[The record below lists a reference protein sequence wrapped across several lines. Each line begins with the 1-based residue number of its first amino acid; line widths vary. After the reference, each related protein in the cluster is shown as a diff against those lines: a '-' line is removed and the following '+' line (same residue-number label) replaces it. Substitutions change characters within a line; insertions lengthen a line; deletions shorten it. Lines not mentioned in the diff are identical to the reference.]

1 MGSSKSKKK
10 AQLER
15 LARQRS
21 ARKGGVPASSVAIA
35 QGTNAWELK
44 PKALADEPVH
54 DVAVFA
60 RSSRDQLPTEL
71 QLQAT
76 AVSAA
81 LELLRQ
87 GADAQA
93 LEGLKDIP
101 RASPFADWRLFV
113 RGLVACYAADM
124 SAARTAWE
132 RLDPARRPARIAAVL
147 LKAEGDTPLFAEGR
161 QPSAVLTEAARQ
173 LRRRQHILAAARSIV
188 SPSSPSSQTKFSVAQ
203 AKQLVPF
210 RDEYRGQ
217 DPEFVNRFG
226 QACVRRAA
234 CQENPEVFN
243 RLVSQVPGPA
253 HDPHWNIEN
262 FSYAVN
268 FADAEDWVDEAID
281 DYIEQ
286 DFRKDTA
293 PEPVKRALLSLLR
306 LGQAGY
312 HRDQQNASIGPFG
325 FFTGDRI
332 DYREIEKFVCE
343 AIKVYPANRYAH
355 SKLLELLQEQLEDDY
370 SAAEKKKIEKRVAS
384 AKAAFVKTFPSEV
397 ETTLWLID
405 YYFDENKLSEADK
418 LVTQLSNYRVDDPRA
433 KVLPWKLSLRRA
445 MYCSG
450 RKPQLAQAP
459 VALDEAA
466 ALWPGWLRQDW
477 LPFLRAALV
486 LRQGD
491 RARFDE
497 LDAAARAACGAP
509 QLLADNMTFA
519 AVQQMNLPSPQ
530 LKSFRQII
538 EAHAAAADQIG
549 LEELFALGDF
559 WWDLSRTGLR
569 HKAYRLQAGKFGKV
583 LTSRLKNGE
592 AFQIGPHFEGACC
605 WMAEHNFWSGY
616 DFKVPAWLASYLDD
630 YPRITAGL
638 VRSAMRFRSS
648 RWRMSEYRSMIEQ
661 VDLAAKQERDP
672 FYRHTMAAT
681 ASNAKL
687 RIADLEAKVHRSP
700 FAALEAMLSDDD
712 DGDDDDDDDDYDG
725 DDELGDDDHG
735 SEEELCDCRK
745 CRTARAYA
753 EAASGSS
760 QRSGG
765 QSTRSL
771 FADFDDDDDEGLED
785 GDGSPLSPEEL
796 FAAIGPPPEIMV
808 KVEARF
814 RQRGAEDQLEWLN
827 EEIARTIEDPSRLDS
842 LPTKAIELFEA
853 QGLSSS
859 DATEFIAAT
868 VLAVVRLAEA
878 QSGWGDASAGPAPAA
893 VNQTA
898 DQKRESRK
906 ARQKELNRKR
916 KR

>member
-15 LARQRS
+15 RARQRS
-21 ARKGGVPASSVAIA
+21 ARKGGVPVSAVAIA

-60 RSSRDQLPTEL
+60 RSSRDQLPAE
-71 QLQAT
+71 QQVQAT
-76 AVSAA
+76 AVAEA

-93 LEGLKDIP
+93 LESLKDIP

-113 RGLVACYAADM
+113 RGLAACYAGDI
-124 SAARTAWE
+124 SAARSAWE

-147 LKAEGDTPLFAEGR
+147 LKVEADTPLFAEGR
-161 QPSAVLTEAARQ
+161 QPPAKSIAAARQ
-173 LRRRQHILAAARSIV
+173 LRRREHILAAARSIA
-188 SPSSPSSQTKFSVAQ
+188 SASSTNSQTTLSVAQ
-203 AKQLVPF
+203 AKQLIPF

-234 CQENPEVFN
+234 CQENSEVFHL
-243 RLVSQVPGPA
+243 LVSQVPGPA

-262 FSYAVN
+262 FKYAVH
-268 FADAEDWVDEAID
+268 FADAEDWVDEAVD

-286 DFRKDTA
+286 DFGKDTA
-293 PEPVKRALLSLLR
+293 PEPVRRALLSKLR
-306 LGQAGY
+306 MAQAGY
-312 HRDQQNASIGPFG
+312 HLDQQNAGMNRFR
-325 FFTGDRI
+325 FFTGQRI
-332 DYREIEKFVCE
+332 DYKEIEKLVDE
-343 AIKVYPANRYAH
+343 AIKIYPADRNSHER
-355 SKLLELLQEQLEDDY
+355 LLELLQEQLDGARI
-370 SAAEKKKIEKRVAS
+370 STTEKKKIEKRVVA
-384 AKAAFVKTFPSEV
+384 AKAAFVKAFPSEV

-418 LVTQLSNYRVDDPRA
+418 LVSQLSSYRVEDPRA

-445 MYCSG
+445 MYSSG
-450 RKPQLAQAP
+450 RKTQLAQAP
-459 VALDEAA
+459 AALDEAA

-477 LPFLRAALV
+477 LPFLRAALA

-491 RARFDE
+491 RAKFDE
-497 LDAAARAACGAP
+497 LDAAARAACGAS
-509 QLLADNMTFA
+509 QLLGDNMTFA
-519 AVQQMNLPSPQ
+519 AVQQMNLPAPQ
-530 LKSFRQII
+530 LKPFRQII
-538 EAHAAAADQIG
+538 EEHAAAADQIA
-549 LEELFALGDF
+549 LDELFALGDF

-592 AFQIGPHFEGACC
+592 AFQSGPHFEGACC
-605 WMAEHNFWSGY
+605 WMAEHNFWHSGY
-616 DFKVPAWLASYLDD
+616 DFKAPDWLAKYLGQH
-630 YPRITAGL
+630 PRITAGL
-638 VRSAMRFRSS
+638 LKTAMRFRSS
-648 RWRMSEYRSMIEQ
+648 RWRMAEYRPMIER

-672 FYRHTMAAT
+672 FYRHTMTAT
-681 ASNAKL
+681 ASDAKL
-687 RIADLEAKVHRSP
+687 RMADWEARERRSP
-700 FAALEAMLSDDD
+700 FAALEAMLNDDD
-712 DGDDDDDDDDYDG
+712 DVDDLDDG
-725 DDELGDDDHG
+725 DFDN
-735 SEEELCDCRK
+735 EEELCDCPK
-745 CRTARAYA
+745 CRAARARA
-753 EAASGSS
+753 EAASGSAQQSGS
-760 QRSGG
+760 QSA
-765 QSTRSL
+765 RSL
-771 FADFDDDDDEGLED
+771 FADLEDDEDDEDDESYEGWED

-808 KVEARF
+808 KVAARF
-814 RQRGAEDQLEWLN
+814 QQRGAEDQLEWLN
-827 EEIARTIEDPSRLDS
+827 DEIARTMEDPSRLDS

-853 QGLSSS
+853 QGLSGT
-859 DATEFIAAT
+859 DAAEFISAT
-868 VLAVVRLAEA
+868 LSAVLRLAKA
-878 QSGWGDASAGPAPAA
+878 QSGWGGASAGPAPAA

-906 ARQKELNRKR
+906 ARQKELNKKR